1 MTKCNMTRCS
11 RAYWNQLEINKGNIM
26 KTMYSVKNTAE
37 KGSTEGLMKVLEKK
51 NQNYKSEHK

>member
-1 MTKCNMTRCS
+1 
-11 RAYWNQLEINKGNIM
+11 M